1 VETGNAMEPVQSTD
15 QSSRRSFFTI
25 LGGVYSSPGATFKD
39 IGRTPTVLIPMIV
52 LVILGAVTSYC
63 LSLKVDVSTMAI
75 EAMVEPQ
82 VARGNMTQAQA
93 DQLLERAANRTVAGT
108 IVGSLAS
115 GLTAVLIVLI
125 LASVAKLISS
135 TFLGAENRFK
145 SLFSVTLYV
154 SVAVGIIYTVLFLI
168 ILYFKD
174 PSDLTLTTINSLVAS
189 NLGAMMSGV
198 LGEDALPKFLAR
210 FLSWVDIFAIWRIA
224 LLSIGYSAVSR
235 KLKTATA
242 ATWIMSIYIV
252 IALIAAA
259 ISPIFGR

>member
-1 VETGNAMEPVQSTD
+1 MEPMQSTEETPP
-15 QSSRRSFFTI
+15 RSFFSC
-25 LGGVYSSPGATFKD
+25 LSGVYSSPGATFKD
-39 IGRTPTVLIPMIV
+39 IGRSPTVLIPMIV

-75 EAMVEPQ
+75 QAIVEPQ

-108 IVGSLAS
+108 IVGSLSS
-115 GLTAVLIVLI
+115 GLVAVLIVLI
-125 LASVAKLISS
+125 LAAVAKLIST
-135 TFLGAENRFK
+135 TFLGDENRFK

-154 SVAVGIIYTVLFLI
+154 SVSVGVIYTVLYLI

-174 PSDLTLTTINSLVAS
+174 SADLTLATVNSLVAS
-189 NLGAMMSGV
+189 NLGALLTGV
-198 LGEDALPKFLAR
+198 LGEDALPKFLTR
-210 FLSWVDIFAIWRIA
+210 LLNWVDIFAIWRIA
-224 LLSIGYSAVSR
+224 LLSIGYAAVSR

-242 ATWIMSIYIV
+242 ATWITSIYAV

-259 ISPIFGR
+259 ISPIFGG